1 MLGAGVAG
9 GAVVVV
15 AVVWQRVLA
24 SEPQQAAPTDR
35 NRSPT
40 DWLNAADVYQLVD
53 PPISTGSDPS
63 PEHPIKFSVCSAVSA
78 PISTGSAPSP

>member
-1 MLGAGVAG
+1 MKVLDEELGRLGAGVVL

-53 PPISTGSDPS
+53 
-63 PEHPIKFSVCSAVSA
+63 SVPAQLTLVQRLCNL
-78 PISTGSAPSP
+78 

>member
-1 MLGAGVAG
+1 MLGAGVEVVAG

-40 DWLNAADVYQLVD
+40 DWLNVADVYQLVD
-53 PPISTGSDPS
+53 SVLAQLTLVQRFPI
-63 PEHPIKFSVCSAVSA
+63 F
-78 PISTGSAPSP
+78 